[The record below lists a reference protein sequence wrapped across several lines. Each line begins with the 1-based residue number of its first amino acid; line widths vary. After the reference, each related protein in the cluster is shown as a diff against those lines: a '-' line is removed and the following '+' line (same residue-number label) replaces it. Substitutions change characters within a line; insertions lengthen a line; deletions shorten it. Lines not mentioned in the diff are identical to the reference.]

1 MSSARPNAS
10 RNCGEPV
17 VIFRNDTGNPHRRLA
32 LIAGGF
38 ALIAGEV
45 CAEAAKPAPVVPAS
59 PLNLIL
65 GLLFL
70 ALMVAAAWWL
80 LRRVNGAQ
88 WPLPRAAMKVVASL
102 PLGQRERVVVVEIA
116 GQQWLLG
123 VTPAQVTLL
132 HRFDEPVIAAGSGPD
147 DFAGR
152 MRQILNNSVGRS
164 Q

>member
-1 MSSARPNAS
+1 M
-10 RNCGEPV
+10 
-17 VIFRNDTGNPHRRLA
+17 IFRNGTGNPHGRLA
-32 LIAGGF
+32 LIAGSF

-45 CAEAAKPAPVVPAS
+45 GAEAAKPAPVVPAS

-88 WPLPRAAMKVVASL
+88 WPLLPRAAMKVVASL

-132 HRFDEPVIAAGSGPD
+132 HRFDEPAIAAGSGPE